1 MIMHRMGGKKAYRA
15 HYAQHALTTGEGQ
28 MRAARDWQHA
38 NTPQNGQKREAA
50 ADRASSLANSYL
62 LSGDTLT
69 NGPAQPSGDPESAGG
84 LATT

>member
-1 MIMHRMGGKKAYRA
+1 MRSMGGKKFYRA
-15 HYAQHALTTGEGQ
+15 HLPLEEGQ